1 MNQAQTEANR
11 HATRR
16 DRFAG
21 RRAWKQH
28 LARAV
33 RLLGRRDPDA
43 VYAEVMKGHDAEV
56 LATLGIGRLRTG
68 RRAVS

>member
-1 MNQAQTEANR
+1 MNQAQAEAAR

-16 DRFAG
+16 DRYAG
-21 RRAWKQH
+21 RRAWKH
-28 LARAV
+28 HHTRAV
-33 RLLGRRDPDA
+33 ALLGRRDPAA
-43 VYAEVMKGHDAEV
+43 VYAEVMAGHDAEV